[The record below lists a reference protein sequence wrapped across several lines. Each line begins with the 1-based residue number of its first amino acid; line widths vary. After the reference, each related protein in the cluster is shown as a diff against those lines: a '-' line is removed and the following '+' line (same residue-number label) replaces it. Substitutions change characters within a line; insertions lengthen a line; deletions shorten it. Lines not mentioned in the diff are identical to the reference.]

1 MRARPLPDRE
11 RKRGFT
17 LVELLVV
24 IAIIGILVAL
34 LLPAVQA
41 AREAARRMSCSN
53 NLKQLG
59 LACHN
64 YIDTYKRFPWNYDN
78 GNSGD
83 TRYSPT
89 GTPRWDQWSWLAKA
103 LPFIEQQPLFDQI
116 VPNRVDGNGHQDNE
130 AVRRTI
136 VATFLCPSSAHE
148 PIPGRG
154 MVPGYRWG
162 RVTQAA
168 RTDYVGNMG
177 HYWGGWKDCGSVP
190 DFPGPP
196 SDPNLFVKGSRGTP
210 WVNGE
215 SYTEQ
220 SRLNGIFK
228 YHGSVKLA
236 QVIDGTANTLCCF
249 ENMHWEG
256 KKNNR
261 LSTDIMDDAAW
272 ASPLGAITPVRNP
285 INNQNLAWLNNSGG
299 GDRRCNGWSSWHP
312 GGAMGTLCDG
322 SVRFFSETMDHV
334 TRYAIGVRDDG
345 LPVEMQ

>member
-1 MRARPLPDRE
+1 MRARPLRDKE
-11 RKRGFT
+11 GKRGFT

-64 YIDTYKRFPWNYDN
+64 YIDTYKRFPWNSDN
-78 GNSGD
+78 GNSTD
-83 TRYSPT
+83 ARYGVPVAQ
-89 GTPRWDQWSWLAKA
+89 WDQWSWLAKA

-116 VPNRVDGNGHQDNE
+116 VWSRQGGNGHQDNE
-130 AVRRTI
+130 AIRRTI
-136 VATFLCPSSAHE
+136 VPTFLCPSSRHE
-148 PIPGRG
+148 PIPSRG
-154 MVPGYRWG
+154 LVPGYRWG

-177 HYWGGWKDCGSVP
+177 HIWSGWKDCGSIP
-190 DFPGPP
+190 EFPGPP
-196 SDPNLFVKGSRGTP
+196 SDPNLFVRGSRGTP

-215 SYTEQ
+215 SFTEQ
-220 SRLNGIFK
+220 ARINGIFK
-228 YHGSVKLA
+228 YNGSVKLA

-249 ENMHWEG
+249 ENMHWRGEVG
-256 KKNNR
+256 GR
-261 LSTDIMDDAAW
+261 WDGDIMDDASW
-272 ASPLGAITPVRNP
+272 ASPLGAITPVRFP
-285 INNQNLAWLNNSGG
+285 INNKNLAWLNDNE
-299 GDRRCNGWSSWHP
+299 DRRCNGWSSEHP

-334 TRYAIGVRDDG
+334 TRYALGVRDDG
-345 LPVEMQ
+345 LPVELGN